1 MCIARPIRYTFVTF
15 LILTNLY
22 VQGQERKSPQLIKS
36 KGDYTHSS
44 TEMIFPEQMEDYQ
57 RKAIYSFT
65 KQDDNIEV
73 TYEKPE
79 MTTVAIKIYPA
90 GDGVEGRL
98 RNEYLRTLQTIS
110 NETNRTIGFEQ
121 GPLRRVGDTYICNGF
136 SAVSRLKSKNKIT
149 DLILYEC
156 GAWFLRITIT
166 SKDLD
171 SSHIVDLEEKIL
183 NKFDPTK
190 LTELNPLNLK
200 SDFIVAPALGKDR
213 DRAKYILKSGLKK
226 LEWANTN
233 VPENERVSGF
243 PDLYLNMHI
252 EAFKEFAECKVEDYK
267 PDNDIAKLIEDVNLV
282 IKAGYLPEFI
292 MKQYSMVMIV
302 PDNMKF
308 DFEGYKKFVKEH
320 NNPSIDMSKH
330 YYLILYRQKK

>member
-1 MCIARPIRYTFVTF
+1 MKLTRNCILTF
-15 LILTNLY
+15 LMLITFC
-22 VQGQERKSPQLIKS
+22 VHGQERKSPKLIKS
-36 KGDYTHSS
+36 TGDYTHGF
-44 TEMIFPEQMEDYQ
+44 TEMTFPEQIEGYQ
-57 RKAIYSFT
+57 RKAIYSFA
-65 KQDDNIEV
+65 KQDDDIEV
-73 TYEKPE
+73 TYEKQE
-79 MTTVAIKIYPA
+79 ITTVAIKLYPA

-98 RNEYLRTLQTIS
+98 RNEFLKTLQTIS
-110 NETNRTIGFEQ
+110 NEANKTIGLEQ
-121 GPLRRVGDTYICNGF
+121 GPVRRVGNKYICNGF
-136 SAVSRLKSKNKIT
+136 SAVSHLKSKNIIT

-166 SKDLD
+166 SKDFD
-171 SSHIVDLEEKIL
+171 SSYIEALEEKIL

-190 LTELNPLNLK
+190 LTELKPLNLK

-213 DRAKYILKSGLKK
+213 DRAKYILKSGFRK
-226 LEWANTN
+226 LEWANAN

-252 EAFKEFAECKVEDYK
+252 EAFKEFADCNVEGYK
-267 PDNDIAKLIEDVNLV
+267 QDNDIAKLIDDVNLV

-308 DFEGYKKFVKEH
+308 DFEGYGKFVKEH

-330 YYLILYRQKK
+330 YYLIVYRQKK